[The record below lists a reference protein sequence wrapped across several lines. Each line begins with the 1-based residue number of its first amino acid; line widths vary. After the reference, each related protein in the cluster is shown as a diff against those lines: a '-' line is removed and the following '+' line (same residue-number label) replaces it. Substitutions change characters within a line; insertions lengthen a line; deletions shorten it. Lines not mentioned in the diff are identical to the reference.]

1 MPKKNLT
8 GKTYGKLTVIRET
21 DMRNATNGTVI
32 WECVCSCGNITYVS
46 SSYLGRKINS
56 CGRCYQGQYV
66 EKDNYMVG
74 YTTDGQEFYF
84 DKEDLNL
91 IKNYIWYSDNGYV
104 MAAPT
109 KKKIWMH
116 RLIMN
121 TQENCHVDHINS
133 KRNDNRRRN
142 LRQATPQQNRWNSK
156 PNKNS
161 YSSLKG
167 VSWDKRGKRFI
178 ACICVNN
185 KKINLGSF
193 TDKYLAARIYDEAAK
208 KYFGEYAYLNFA

>member
-1 MPKKNLT
+1 MNKKDLT
-8 GKTYGKLTVIRET
+8 GKTFGKLAIINET
-21 DMRNATNGTVI
+21 TMRNKTNGTVI
-32 WECVCSCGNITYVS
+32 WKCICSCGNTAYVS
-46 SSYLGRKINS
+46 SSDLGRTINS
-56 CGRCYQGQYV
+56 CGKCYQGQYI
-66 EKDNYMVG
+66 EKDDFMVG
-74 YTTDGQEFYF
+74 RTTDGQEYYF
-84 DKEDLNL
+84 DKEDIEL
-91 IKNYIWYSDNGYV
+91 IKTYTWFNANGYV

-109 KKKIWMH
+109 KNKIWMH

-121 TQENCHVDHINS
+121 TPKNFHTDHING
-133 KRNDNRRRN
+133 KRNDNRKCN

-156 PNKNS
+156 PNKYS

-193 TDKYLAARIYDEAAK
+193 TDKNLAALTYNEAAK
-208 KYFGEYAYLNFA
+208 KYFGKYAYLNFA